1 METDLSDTTRQQT
14 PSWGWRLGLRR
25 RIILCL
31 TGLALTAIAGGIT
44 TAWYTFEARHLLE
57 QIIDQDIQGLRI
69 VERLSTELSMQK
81 GYTTYY
87 ALSLDDAYLKD
98 LAIHTDAFDALMSKA
113 MVHPYSEKNHTLLE
127 EINEEY
133 RQYVAD
139 RAKVITLYSQGLTN
153 NGAQKHWQVRERF
166 DTISNQVA
174 SLRVAQENQIRNVVE
189 DAKLDATAMMYM
201 AWVAVFFAVSIAL
214 ILGYVLIRKVLD
226 PIRRMAQSGRPVSTP
241 KNTDEIEAIDIRMH
255 GLMDD
260 VDRAQEH
267 VMQTEKLALAGKLAA
282 GVAHSVRNPLT
293 SVKMRLFSLSRS
305 LRLDATQTEDFEV
318 IAEEIGHID
327 TILQHFLEFARPPG
341 LRREVVTLAEIVENA
356 VRLLT
361 YRLDSYG
368 IDVKLDLA
376 GGNRPIFADPE
387 RLKEVLVNLLLN
399 ACEAM
404 PGGGRIMITT
414 YSRADT
420 SGKRMAIL
428 QIRDWGP
435 GIPEELQGRVFEPF
449 FSTKEDGSGLGL
461 AITWRIIMEHGGTV
475 ETRVPE
481 GGGALFE
488 IGLPCKEP

>member
-1 METDLSDTTRQQT
+1 METELSDRKQLN
-14 PSWGWRLGLRR
+14 SSSKGWRLGLRR

-44 TAWYTFEARHLLE
+44 TAWYSYEARHLLE
-57 QIIDQDIQGLRI
+57 VIIDQDMQGLRI
-69 VERLSTELSMQK
+69 VERLATELSMQK

-87 ALSLDDAYLKD
+87 ALSLDESYLKD
-98 LAIHTDAFDALMSKA
+98 LATHTDMFDTLMSKA
-113 MVHPYSEKNHTLLE
+113 MLHPYSEKNHALLE
-127 EINEEY
+127 TINTEY
-133 RQYVAD
+133 RHYVAD
-139 RAKVITLYSQGLTN
+139 RAKVIELYSQGFADE
-153 NGAQKHWQVRERF
+153 GARQHWAIRGVF
-166 DTISNQVA
+166 DKISGQVA
-174 SLRVAQENQIRNVVE
+174 SLRAAQESQIHNVV
-189 DAKLDATAMMYM
+189 DNAKLDATAMMYM
-201 AWVAVFFAVSIAL
+201 AWVAVFIAVIIAL

-226 PIRRMAQSGRPVSTP
+226 PIRRMAQEGQSPIVFKG
-241 KNTDEIEAIDIRMH
+241 TDEIEAIDKRMH

-260 VDRAQEH
+260 MDRAREH
-267 VMQTEKLALAGKLAA
+267 VMQTEKLALAGKLGA

-293 SVKMRLFSLSRS
+293 SVKMRLFSLSRT
-305 LRLDATQTEDFEV
+305 LRLDATQSEDFEV
-318 IAEEIGHID
+318 ITEEIGHID

-341 LRREVVTLAEIVENA
+341 LRREIVTLAEIVDNA

-368 IDVKLDLA
+368 VEVKMDLT
-376 GGNRPIFADPE
+376 GGNRPIHADPE

-404 PGGGRIMITT
+404 PGGGRILITT
-414 YSRADT
+414 YSRADA
-420 SGKRMAIL
+420 SGRRMAIL

-475 ETRVPE
+475 ETRIPE